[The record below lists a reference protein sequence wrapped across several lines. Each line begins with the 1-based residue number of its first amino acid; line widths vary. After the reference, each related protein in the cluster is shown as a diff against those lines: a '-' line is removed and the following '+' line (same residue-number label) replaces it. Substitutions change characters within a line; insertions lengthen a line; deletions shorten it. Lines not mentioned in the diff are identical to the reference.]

1 MAGTLF
7 VVATPIGNLEDITLR
22 ALRVLKEAD
31 LVVAEDTR
39 SAGVLLSRHGIKR
52 PLLSCHEHNEEERA
66 GEVIRALAE
75 GKRVAYISEAGT
87 PGVSDPGARLV
98 RKVSMADHAVV
109 PIPGPC
115 AATAALS
122 ASGFPADEFVFCGF
136 LPPKAAARRK
146 AVEALANEP
155 RTLVFYEAPHR
166 VQETLAA
173 LAAVLGDRR
182 AAVFR
187 ELTKIHEEAVRG
199 TLSEVASKV
208 ASKVP
213 RGEFVLVVSGSPGPV
228 TPASVPSAE
237 LRSRVERLCAE
248 GWSRRDAVDRVAKE
262 AHLPRK
268 TVYSVV
274 HSTTDENRSSSD
286 DI

>member
-22 ALRVLKEAD
+22 ALRVLREAD

-39 SAGVLLSRHGIKR
+39 SAGVLLSRHGVKR
-52 PLLSCHEHNEEERA
+52 PLLSCHEHNEEARA
-66 GEVIRALAE
+66 EEVIAALAD
-75 GKRVAYISEAGT
+75 GKRVAYVSEAGT

-98 RKVSMADHAVV
+98 ARVSKAGHAVV

-122 ASGFPADEFVFCGF
+122 ASGLSADEFVFCGF
-136 LPPKAAARRK
+136 LPPKAAARKK
-146 AVEALANEP
+146 AIEALANEP

-166 VQETLAA
+166 VQETLAD
-173 LAAVLGDRR
+173 LAAVFGDRLS
-182 AAVFR
+182 AVFR
-187 ELTKIHEEAVRG
+187 ELTKLHEEAVRG
-199 TLSEVASKV
+199 TLSEVASRV
-208 ASKVP
+208 ASKEP
-213 RGEFVLVVSGSPGPV
+213 RGEYVLVVSGCP
-228 TPASVPSAE
+228 PAAPAEVPAE
-237 LRSRVERLCAE
+237 ELKSRVDRLCAE
-248 GWSRRDAVDRVAKE
+248 GLTKRDAVDHVAKE

-268 TVYSVV
+268 AVYSVINAPT
-274 HSTTDENRSSSD
+274 HENTASQD